1 MKPATLLLPL
11 LVASG
16 AAALVYEVVWFQLLA
31 LQVGG
36 ATRAIALVLA
46 TFMAGLGAGA
56 LVLPRLIRKSTDP
69 LRAVAALEV
78 FTALCGLT
86 LPWAIAATGM
96 LSGALQW
103 LAVCL
108 LLLPPTLAMGGT
120 LPIAARGLGPGR
132 RATRQV
138 AGLYAA
144 NTFGGVLGCL
154 LAGFHLL
161 RLHDVWVA
169 TFVAVALNLAAALWA
184 ATLRRRGISSHTA
197 ANPSALP
204 PAGPEP
210 AAPRLDQG
218 VLVAACLSGA
228 TALAAEVVWTRLLTL
243 LLGGT
248 TYTFSLILAGF
259 LTGIGIG
266 AAVASQLRPPR
277 PWLAWCQV
285 ALVPAIAWGAWSLGV
300 GLPAWPINPRLAASP
315 WGQFQVDFVRCL
327 VAVLPAA
334 ILWGA
339 SLPLAIASASR
350 DGHSPSRATAAVLAA
365 NTLGA
370 VLGSLAAALW
380 LLPGAGSRATQALLV
395 ATAAVAAVVAMPPRQ
410 RGVRGLAG
418 WPRIVPSITAI
429 LLAAWLVPRVPEL
442 APALVAWGRLAAVF
456 REQPVEFLTVREG
469 ADSTLAV
476 SRSADG
482 SLNYHNAGKVQASG
496 EPQDM
501 RLQRMLGH
509 MATLVP
515 EDPRKVLVIGCG
527 AGVTAGSVSVDP
539 AVVAETICE
548 IEAEVPRTAGEYF
561 GPINQDVIRNPKV
574 TVTIDDARHHLRT
587 TTDRFDAITSDPFDP
602 WVRGAANL
610 YTREFFQSARDH
622 LTPGGVIT
630 VFVQLYEAGTPA
642 VKSEIA
648 TFLEVFPDGL
658 VFGNTAGGE
667 GYDLVLLGCNGP
679 TVIDLDRIDERL
691 RGPGAEA
698 LRESLA
704 DIGCSNAADLFASFA
719 ATGPQLRGWLADA
732 EINRDANLRLQYLAG
747 LGVNAYE
754 QKAIYRK
761 ILAAG
766 DWPEG
771 VFTGSPVRMNRLKK
785 LGRKAR
791 Y

>member
-11 LVASG
+11 FVASG

-132 RATRQV
+132 WATRQV

-285 ALVPAIAWGAWSLGV
+285 ELVPAIAWGAWSLGV

-515 EDPRKVLVIGCG
+515 EDPRKALVIGCG

>member
-1 MKPATLLLPL
+1 MSPVSLLLPL
-11 LVASG
+11 FVAGG
-16 AAALVYEVVWFQLLA
+16 AAALVYEIVWFQLLA

-36 ATRAIALVLA
+36 TTRALAVVLA
-46 TFMAGLGAGA
+46 TFMSGLGAGA
-56 LVLPRLIRKSTDP
+56 ILVPRLVPRSTDP
-69 LRAVAALEV
+69 LRVCAALEV
-78 FTALCGLT
+78 FTAVCGLL
-86 LPWAIAATGM
+86 LPGAIAATGA
-96 LSGALQW
+96 LRGAGQW
-103 LAVCL
+103 LAVGL
-108 LLLPPTLAMGGT
+108 LLLAPTLAMGAT
-120 LPIAARGLGPGR
+120 LPIAARALGTGR
-132 RATRQV
+132 RAARQV

-144 NTFGGVLGCL
+144 NTVGGVVGCL

-161 RLHDVWVA
+161 RLHDTRVA
-169 TFVAVALNLAAALWA
+169 SFVAVGLNLAAASWMA
-184 ATLRRRGISSHTA
+184 ASAGRRRARRSAAFVPPPPSQAPGRFTA
-197 ANPSALP
+197 P
-204 PAGPEP
+204 
-210 AAPRLDQG
+210 LDHG

-259 LTGIGIG
+259 LAGIGIG
-266 AAVASQLRPPR
+266 AAIAGRLRPPR
-277 PWLAWCQV
+277 LWLAWCQV
-285 ALVPAIAWGAWSLGV
+285 ALVPAIAWGAWALGV
-300 GLPAWPINPRLAASP
+300 ELPAWPVNPRLAASP
-315 WGQFQVDFVRCL
+315 WGQLQIDFVRCL

-339 SLPLAIASASR
+339 SLPLAIGSVAT
-350 DGHSPSRATAAVLAA
+350 DGHDTPSAAAVVLAA
-365 NTLGA
+365 NTFGA

-380 LLPGAGSRATQALLV
+380 LLPGAGSRATQAGLIAV
-395 ATAAVAAVVAMPPRQ
+395 ATVAAVVATPPRR
-410 RGVRGLAG
+410 RGTVGLAG
-418 WPRIVPSITAI
+418 WPRILAPVTAL
-429 LLAAWLVPRVPEL
+429 LLAGWLVPRVPTL

-456 REQPVEFLTVREG
+456 SEQPMAFLAVREG
-469 ADSTLAV
+469 AESTLAV
-476 SRSADG
+476 SRSVDG

-496 EPQDM
+496 QPADM

-515 EDPRKVLVIGCG
+515 EQPRRVLVIGCG

-539 AVVAETICE
+539 AVVSETICE
-548 IEAEVPRTAGEYF
+548 IEAEVPRTAAEFF

-622 LTPGGVIT
+622 LAPGGVIT

-691 RGPGAEA
+691 RGPGSEA

-754 QKAIYRK
+754 QKAIYRT

-766 DWPEG
+766 AWPEG
-771 VFTGSPVRMNRLKK
+771 VFEGSVVRINRLKK

>member
-132 RATRQV
+132 WATRQV

>member
-11 LVASG
+11 FVASG

>member
-1 MKPATLLLPL
+1 MKPASTLLPL
-11 LVASG
+11 FVASG
-16 AAALVYEVVWFQLLA
+16 AAALVYEIVWFQLLVF
-31 LQVGG
+31 QVGG
-36 ATRAIALVLA
+36 ATRALAVVLA
-46 TFMAGLGAGA
+46 TFMTGLGAGA
-56 LVLPRLIRKSTDP
+56 ILLPRLIPPTTDP
-69 LRAVAALEV
+69 LRACAALEA
-78 FTALCGLT
+78 FTALCGLL
-86 LPWAIAATGM
+86 LPGAIAATGA
-96 LSGALQW
+96 LSGGLEW
-103 LAVCL
+103 LAVGL
-108 LLLPPTLAMGGT
+108 LLFVPTLAMGGT
-120 LPIAARGLGPGR
+120 LPIAARALGNGR
-132 RATRQV
+132 RAARQV

-144 NTFGGVLGCL
+144 NTFGGVIGCL

-161 RLHDVWVA
+161 RLHDTRFA
-169 TFVAVALNLAAALWA
+169 TFVAVSLNLAAALWVA
-184 ATLRRRGISSHTA
+184 GQVRRGGAERSAVLSA
-197 ANPSALP
+197 AESAARP
-204 PAGPEP
+204 GRTPG
-210 AAPRLDQG
+210 RLDQG
-218 VLVAACLSGA
+218 VLVVACLSGA
-228 TALAAEVVWTRLLTL
+228 TGLAAEVVWTRLLTL

-259 LTGIGIG
+259 LAGIGIG
-266 AAVASQLRPPR
+266 AAIAGQLRPPR

-285 ALVPAIAWGAWSLGV
+285 ALVPAIAWGAWCLGV
-300 GLPAWPINPRLAASP
+300 ELPAWPVNPRLAASP
-315 WGQFQVDFVRCL
+315 WGQLQIDFVRCL

-339 SLPLAIASASR
+339 SLPLAIGSVAG
-350 DGHSPSRATAAVLAA
+350 DGHDTPRATAAVLAA
-365 NTLGA
+365 NTFGA

-380 LLPGAGSRATQALLV
+380 LLPGGGSRATQAILI
-395 ATAAVAAVVAMPPRQ
+395 ATAAVAAVVATPPR
-410 RGVRGLAG
+410 RTGAAGLAG
-418 WPRIVPSITAI
+418 WPRIMAPVTAL
-429 LLAAWLVPRVPEL
+429 LLAGWLVPRVPEL
-442 APALVAWGRLAAVF
+442 APGLVAWGRLAAVF

-515 EDPRKVLVIGCG
+515 ENPRTVLVIGCG

-548 IEAEVPRTAGEYF
+548 IEAEVPRTAAEFF
-561 GPINQDVIRNPKV
+561 GPINQEVIRNPKV
-574 TVTIDDARHHLRT
+574 TVTIDDARHYLRT

-667 GYDLVLLGCNGP
+667 GYDLVLLGIHGP

-691 RGPGAEA
+691 RGPGTEA

-704 DIGCSNAADLFASFA
+704 DIGCSNAADLFASFV
-719 ATGPQLRGWLADA
+719 ATGPQLQSWLADA
-732 EINRDANLRLQYLAG
+732 EINRDSNLRLQYLAG

-754 QKAIYRK
+754 QKGIYRA

-771 VFTGSPVRMNRLKK
+771 VFEGSVVRMNRLKK